1 MSTVPLTIVS
11 THDCGGEGEKRF
23 TLTETCEGSIGKRVH
38 EGFAPSDKQAR
49 RLIVNCCR
57 DRISGL
63 INKAAN
69 GIKGKTP
76 MLTPSRVTHR
86 TQTNHHPYTLSLLLS
101 KGNTHM
107 NRQEANQLLNQVR
120 EGILHPPSAI
130 IKALTI
136 TGDICGK
143 LNSPDSNTDSGWTH
157 SPSPSVHHAHLQ
169 SLEGE
174 LT

>member
-1 MSTVPLTIVS
+1 MIRTVVVAHNQMKPLTHAFWPLRILGGCYPNAVVSGFFYCFYTSAPLAILS

-38 EGFAPSDKQAR
+38 EGFAPSDKQAC

-76 MLTPSRVTHR
+76 MLTPSRVTYR

-101 KGNTHM
+101 KG
-107 NRQEANQLLNQVR
+107 
-120 EGILHPPSAI
+120 
-130 IKALTI
+130 K
-136 TGDICGK
+136 
-143 LNSPDSNTDSGWTH
+143 
-157 SPSPSVHHAHLQ
+157 
-169 SLEGE
+169 
-174 LT
+174 

>member
-1 MSTVPLTIVS
+1 MIRTVAVEGNRLKPFTHAHARKGTSTLCSSKWLFLCPYATVLHTIAS
-11 THDCGGEGEKRF
+11 APDCGSVEEKRF

-38 EGFAPSDKQAR
+38 EGFAPSDKQAC

-76 MLTPSRVTHR
+76 MLTPSRVTYR

-101 KGNTHM
+101 KG
-107 NRQEANQLLNQVR
+107 
-120 EGILHPPSAI
+120 
-130 IKALTI
+130 K
-136 TGDICGK
+136 
-143 LNSPDSNTDSGWTH
+143 
-157 SPSPSVHHAHLQ
+157 
-169 SLEGE
+169 
-174 LT
+174 